1 MKSLLIVQDLHA
13 TALLRIRRDALGKRG
28 SPFRAALIVG
38 GRAWASIAGTFI
50 VMRIL
55 TLLVFAMMYFFVEE
69 FKGNIRV
76 RIHDLC
82 AAGARRLP
90 VSASVAAPARGLRP
104 SCRRDQISHWICYC
118 SGLTLEIGASESEHW
133 QLLRHFGG
141 KSRAV

>member
-1 MKSLLIVQDLHA
+1 MRDRLVRSLGDLDGGAAGFASSSTAEMKSLLIVQDLHE

-55 TLLVFAMMYFFVEE
+55 TLLVFAMMHFFVEE

-82 AAGARRLP
+82 AAVLYDCQYQRVLRRRRLVP
-90 VSASVAAPARGLRP
+90 TLVPAR
-104 SCRRDQISHWICYC
+104 
-118 SGLTLEIGASESEHW
+118 
-133 QLLRHFGG
+133 
-141 KSRAV
+141 